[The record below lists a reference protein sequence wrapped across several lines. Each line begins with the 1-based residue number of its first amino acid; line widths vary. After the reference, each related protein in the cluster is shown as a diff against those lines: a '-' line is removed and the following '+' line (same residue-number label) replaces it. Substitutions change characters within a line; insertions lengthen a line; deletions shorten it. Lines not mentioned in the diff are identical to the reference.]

1 MMGTRSAAPLVTV
14 GLLLLVR
21 AEAQWAPVELHIV
34 STAPARPHYVAAG
47 AATTFVISLRNTADT
62 PVTVRLAIERP
73 AQAGWKARLFAA
85 DAVFRAVGDG
95 ADEATHTLAG
105 GASVHVVAW
114 LGASASLSDGEEGR
128 AFVRAFAQGHEQ
140 GRVELPARVS
150 RRPKLYYVAIDGCG
164 PRYLDLNR
172 RGTHFDGTG
181 ERLMP
186 RSWAFAATAA
196 RMTRAAALLPA
207 VTDPNH
213 AAALTGAW
221 GGTLGVYQV
230 RRQYVGLNR
239 FGQPASGFVS
249 RESLR
254 FGPDGERVVSLLDAA
269 KDPAYGGAPTAFTAI
284 VTGKDWLTDLF
295 RDQALDLGVH
305 GSDHPF
311 YVPRPRPYRLGDP
324 PSDEDAGRDREG
336 TNLGPRRTRKLVSV
350 EARIIQSAPWDFPED
365 RWVAEAAIRVIQ
377 AEDPDVVYV
386 DLADADPAQHV
397 FGAADEPGEWIDPGT
412 PNVLWD
418 DQNVYNSNA
427 NRDPVLD
434 VLHEADHDFG
444 AITDVL
450 AARQAL
456 DRSFVVL
463 LSDHRHVTALNAPG
477 SLIDPGRIL
486 LEGGIVEA
494 DIERIVNRGQ
504 LGHIALTD
512 PAKGRRVESLLE
524 SYEAFD
530 PVQRRMVRPIMV
542 VNRQE
547 MDSGVDGG
555 EGLIAQDG
563 VAGDRRGELYSEWS
577 IDAPR
582 SEEPRVRWPDLFLF
596 LRGHFVTRITS
607 NLVSRD
613 GHEVPINGVHGAP
626 SSAELLL
633 VASGPGIRPGAYAG
647 PATPADLGATLFR
660 LLGVDRP
667 RSVDGRVLEEI
678 LVR

>member
-1 MMGTRSAAPLVTV
+1 MGRRSAAPLVTV

-73 AQAGWKARLFAA
+73 ARAGWKARLFAA

-95 ADEATHTLAG
+95 ADEATHTLVG
-105 GASVHVVAW
+105 GAGVHVVAW
-114 LGASASLSDGEEGR
+114 LGASA
-128 AFVRAFAQGHEQ
+128 
-140 GRVELPARVS
+140 
-150 RRPKLYYVAIDGCG
+150 
-164 PRYLDLNR
+164 
-172 RGTHFDGTG
+172 
-181 ERLMP
+181 
-186 RSWAFAATAA
+186 
-196 RMTRAAALLPA
+196 
-207 VTDPNH
+207 
-213 AAALTGAW
+213 
-221 GGTLGVYQV
+221 
-230 RRQYVGLNR
+230 
-239 FGQPASGFVS
+239 
-249 RESLR
+249 SLR
-254 FGPDGERVVSLLDAA
+254 FGPDGERVVSLDAA
-269 KDPAYGGAPTAFTAI
+269 KDPAYGGGPTAFTAI

-512 PAKGRRVESLLE
+512 PAKSRRVESLLE

-582 SEEPRVRWPDLFLF
+582 SEKPRVRWPDLFLF

-667 RSVDGRVLEEI
+667 RSVDGRVLDEI